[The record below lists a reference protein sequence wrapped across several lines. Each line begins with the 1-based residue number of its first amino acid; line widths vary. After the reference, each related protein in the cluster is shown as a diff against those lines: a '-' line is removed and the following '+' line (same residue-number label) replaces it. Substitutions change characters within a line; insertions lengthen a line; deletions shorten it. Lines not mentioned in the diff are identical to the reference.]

1 MILKVF
7 TQPNCPKCPPA
18 KKLVHDLRL
27 ANNDLRVEQFDVST
41 VDGLAEAS
49 FYSVMATPSLV
60 LCNES
65 GKEIAGWRGKTPVLG
80 ELLNKLK

>member
-1 MILKVF
+1 MILKLF
-7 TQPNCPKCPPA
+7 TQPNCPKCPAA
-18 KKLVHDLRL
+18 KAL
-27 ANNDLRVEQFDVST
+27 ARQLKVKSSMLKIEEYNTAS

-65 GKEIAGWRGKTPVLG
+65 GKEIAGWRGKTPALG